1 MYVVMILVST
11 VCTAIMKIYNSS
23 TLSQNDINK
32 SFFCE
37 NFSYLMLNK
46 SYKSQIGKMS
56 GEGVSPS
63 QIAIGI

>member
-1 MYVVMILVST
+1 
-11 VCTAIMKIYNSS
+11 MKIHNSS

-37 NFSYLMLNK
+37 SFSYLMLNK
-46 SYKSQIGKMS
+46 SYKSQIEKMS